1 MPRISIFFGIV
12 VYMYYD
18 DHPPSHFHAQYE
30 GSDCM
35 FSLNGD
41 LLKGAMSPRA
51 LKLIKEWAVLH
62 HDELHE
68 NWEKCVNDMPLNWI
82 KPLR

>member
-1 MPRISIFFGIV
+1 
-12 VYMYYD
+12 MYYD
-18 DHPPSHFHAQYE
+18 DHPPPHFHAQYE

-35 FSLNGD
+35 FRLDGNV
-41 LLKGAMSPRA
+41 LKSAMAPRA
-51 LKLIKEWAVLH
+51 LKLIKKWAALH

-68 NWEKCVNDMPLNWI
+68 NREMAVNDMSLNWI